1 MGLPSSPGSYVTER
15 DLSQRVR
22 AVSTS
27 IGAIVGAS
35 KKGPIMEPTLI
46 TNEQELIS
54 YFGAP
59 DWRFSMMHYAALKF
73 LERSQQLYVVRVVN
87 DDEARGPR
95 PLTAG
100 AFYTVDSSAAIKP
113 RPSLNVFDDGQSR
126 ALGLWDPY
134 NTYSFNP
141 NMPGIQNVLF
151 FVCACDPGDWN
162 NRIYIEVRPALKAG
176 LTEFDE
182 TYDDPY
188 SFYIDVYMD
197 YNNPRD
203 VPVESYLVKRSAE
216 VDGYG
221 NQKFLEDVI
230 NKSSK
235 YIRVRN
241 NPFAPEKVKVL
252 ETAKVFLDGGTN
264 GFSVSYGQV
273 MRGWDL
279 FADPEHINV
288 NILIQGGAP
297 VGMTGLQDIADIQR
311 KMTRIAED
319 RMDAVALLDV
329 PSSEQETARA
339 TAYAVQELNLDSSYA
354 ALYTCDIKVPDT
366 YNDMDVWIPPS
377 SYAAAACAMTD
388 EDYEVWFSPAGM
400 YRGMIRDAKKSRYIY
415 NQGHRDA
422 LDYVNVNAI
431 RYFPRG
437 QGYRIW
443 GSNTLQSMASALSDL
458 NVRRLMN
465 FIEKS
470 VRIANMYSVFDPN
483 DQILRSRVTT
493 IIERFLTP
501 IKNAGG
507 LYWFQVTCDD
517 SNNTPDTIARGIL
530 VIDAYF
536 DPVITAKRIHLRA
549 NLMAT
554 GASFQSY
561 LLNK

>member
-46 TNEQELIS
+46 TNEQELIAT
-54 YFGAP
+54 FGTP

-73 LERSQQLYVVRVVN
+73 LERSQQLLVVRVVN
-87 DDEARGPR
+87 DDETRGPR

-100 AFYTVDSSAAIKP
+100 AFYTVDSSAALKP
-113 RPSLNVFDDGQSR
+113 RPSLNVFDDGSADAQ
-126 ALGLWDPY
+126 GMWDPY

-141 NMPGIQNVLF
+141 NMPGIENVLF
-151 FVCACDPGDWN
+151 FVCAVNPGDWN

-188 SFYIDVYMD
+188 SFWIDVYMD
-197 YNNPRD
+197 YDNPRD
-203 VPVESYLVKRSAE
+203 QPVESFLVKRSTE

-230 NKSSK
+230 NKQSK

-241 NPFAPEKVKVL
+241 NAFAPEKVKVL

-264 GFSVSYGQV
+264 GFSISYGQV

-297 VGMTGLQDIADIQR
+297 IGMTNLQDICDIQR
-311 KMTRIAED
+311 KMALIAED

-339 TAYAVQELNLDSSYA
+339 VAYAVQELNLDSSYA
-354 ALYTCDIKVPDT
+354 ALYTCDIKIPDT
-366 YNDMDVWIPPS
+366 YNDVDVWIPPS
-377 SYAAAACAMTD
+377 AYAAASCAMTD

-400 YRGMIRDAKKSRYIY
+400 YRGMIRDAKKSKYIY

-483 DQILRSRVTT
+483 DQILRSRVTM
-493 IIERFLTP
+493 IIERFLNP

-507 LYWFQVTCDD
+507 LYWFSVVCDD

-554 GASFQSY
+554 GANFQSY

>member
-1 MGLPSSPGSYVTER
+1 MNSSPGSYVTER

-35 KKGPIMEPTLI
+35 KKGPIMETTLV
-46 TNEQELIS
+46 TNEQEFIEM
-54 YFGAP
+54 FGPP
-59 DWRFSMMHYAALKF
+59 DWRFSLMHYAALEF
-73 LERSQQLYVVRVVN
+73 LKKSSRLMVTRVVN
-87 DDEARGPR
+87 DDLSRGAV

-100 AFYTVDSSAAIKP
+100 AFYSVDSSSAIEP
-113 RPSLNVFDDGQSR
+113 RPTLSVFDDGSSN
-126 ALGLWDPY
+126 ALGIDDPY

-141 NMPGIQNVLF
+141 NQAGIENVLF
-151 FVCACDPGDWN
+151 FVCACNPGDWN
-162 NRIYIEVRPALKAG
+162 NRIYIEVRPAYKAG
-176 LTEFDE
+176 LSEFDE
-182 TYDDPY
+182 NYDDPY
-188 SFYIDVYMD
+188 SFWIDVYMD
-197 YNNPRD
+197 YDNPRD
-203 VPVESYLVKRSAE
+203 HPVESYLVKRSRE
-216 VDGYG
+216 TNGFG
-221 NQKFLEDVI
+221 NQMFLEDVI

-241 NPFAPEKVKVL
+241 NEFAPEKVKVV
-252 ETAKVFLDGGTN
+252 ETAKVFLEGGTN
-264 GFSVSYGQV
+264 GGRVSYGQV

-279 FADPEHINV
+279 YSDTEHINV

-297 VGMTGLQDIADIQR
+297 IGMTALQDVADIQR
-311 KMTRIAED
+311 KMLTIAED
-319 RMDAVALLDV
+319 RMDAVAILDV

-339 TAYAVQELNLDSSYA
+339 VAYSTQTLNVDSSYG
-354 ALYTCDIKVPDT
+354 ALYTCDMRVPDT
-366 YNDMDVWIPPS
+366 YNDMDVWVPPS
-377 SYAAAACAMTD
+377 GFVAANCAMTD

-400 YRGMIRDAKKSRYIY
+400 YRGRIEGANKSKYIY

-422 LDYVNVNAI
+422 LDAANVNAI
-431 RYFPRG
+431 RYFPKG
-437 QGYRIW
+437 QGWRVW

-470 VRIANMYSVFDPN
+470 VRLANMYSVFDPN

-507 LYWFQVTCDD
+507 LYWFKVVCDD
-517 SNNTPDTIARGIL
+517 SNNTPETIMAGVL

-554 GASFQSY
+554 GAEFKTY
-561 LLNK
+561 LTNK